1 MEIILQKIGTLQGK
15 FKTVD
20 LLNSPHTAAR
30 HIRSLQ
36 QKIKAIGFSPLL
48 GDYEKRKLGIFNQ
61 LNFLQLLTG
70 ILIPVAGLLPN
81 KALPASVGVIACLP
95 AVLSLLALYFNHLRK
110 YELALLTYFILY
122 PFFTCVVYINGM
134 NLGVELNF
142 VLYGILSVFFLQNSG
157 YMMFTIAMSMMSY
170 FLLSV
175 VLKHFQYQLEALN
188 YPLYLFNQL
197 LAIGFIFYGLILI
210 KQENNSYQYS
220 ILRKNAALRKKNSE
234 IRKQKSEIAEKAKL
248 LKIQKKELTEL
259 NSVKDKLF
267 SVVAHDLRAPLYGL
281 RHLFGTMQQYDLP
294 AAEVKEK
301 LPYVLNDV
309 NYTIS
314 LMENLLHWAKS
325 QMETDAVKTVAVD
338 ITKLIKEVLQ
348 LLSQQAL
355 AKNIYIEN
363 NGHEPV
369 LIFADKEMI
378 ALVLRN
384 LLSNAI
390 KFTPQGGYIEV
401 GVHEQDYLVQVYV
414 QDTGKGISATALQ
427 KINANNY
434 YTTNGT
440 ASESGTG
447 LGLML
452 CREFLAKN
460 GGHLHIESKEDH
472 GSTFSF
478 TIPKAERS

>member
-1 MEIILQKIGTLQGK
+1 MKTGATLNVPNPVLP
-15 FKTVD
+15 FFR
-20 LLNSPHTAAR
+20 N
-30 HIRSLQ
+30 LQ
-36 QKIKAIGFSPLL
+36 QKIKTIGFTPAL

-70 ILIPVAGLLPN
+70 ILIPAVGLLPN
-81 KALPASVGVIACLP
+81 KNLPTSVSIVACLP
-95 AVLSLLALYFNHLRK
+95 AVLSLFSLCFNHLRK

-122 PFFTCVVYINGM
+122 PFFTCIVYINSM

-175 VLKHFQYQLEALN
+175 VLKHFQYQLTDLN
-188 YPLYLFNQL
+188 YPLYLLNEL
-197 LAIGFIFYGLILI
+197 LAILFIFYGLILI
-210 KQENNSYQYS
+210 KRENTRYQYS
-220 ILRKNAALRKKNSE
+220 ILRKNAALRKKNAE

-248 LKIQKKELTEL
+248 LLFQKGELAQL
-259 NSVKDKLF
+259 NGTKDKLF
-267 SVVAHDLRAPLYGL
+267 SIVAHDLRAPLYGL
-281 RHLFGTMQQYDLP
+281 RHLFGTMQQCKLP
-294 AAEVKEK
+294 AEEVKAK
-301 LPYVLNDV
+301 LPQVLNDV
-309 NYTIS
+309 NYTIG
-314 LMENLLHWAKS
+314 LMENLLVWAKS
-325 QMETDAVKTVAVD
+325 QMEADAVKIVNVD
-338 ITKLIKEVLQ
+338 LAKLIQNVLRP
-348 LLSQQAL
+348 LNQQAV

-363 NGHEPV
+363 KADQPLAV
-369 LIFADKEMI
+369 FADKDML

-390 KFTPQGGYIEV
+390 KFTPQGGYVEI
-401 GVHEQDYLVQVYV
+401 GLHEQDYLVQVYV
-414 QDTGKGISATALQ
+414 LDTGMGISAAALQ
-427 KINANNY
+427 KISANNY

-452 CREFLAKN
+452 CKEFLAKN
-460 GGHLHIESKEDH
+460 GGRLSIESKEGH

-478 TIPKAERS
+478 TVPKGEQALL